1 MKNNFGK
8 YFMKLDLEDQLYLMN
23 HNEGNKCW
31 QTDYRLLREK
41 SQLEVL
47 NNSLDEIAIFEN
59 MAKHNYKQVD
69 LFPNIEFTE
78 FSDAKEEEI
87 DRCPNC
93 KYLFEYRGECEWIMC
108 PCKTSRADITESYI
122 RILF

>member
-59 MAKHNYKQVD
+59 MEKHKYKQVD

-78 FSDAKEEEI
+78 VSDAKEEDM

-93 KYLFEYRGECEWIMC
+93 KYLFEYRGEC
-108 PCKTSRADITESYI
+108 
-122 RILF
+122 